1 MKLPQLVIFDLDGTL
16 AVSKS
21 PLTHDMWGLL
31 ARLLEKTKVAI
42 ITGGRY
48 AQFIEQV
55 FSMLPAEADK
65 NNLFIFPTSGA
76 SYYRFLQ
83 NEWQEI
89 YANRLSSADVSSI
102 KKALL
107 IAQEKAGVITEWP
120 FWWEQ
125 AEDRETQ
132 VSWSALGQKCPP
144 DVKATWDPEKKKR
157 LAMLPFLEEMLPDF
171 EIHIGGMTTIDI
183 TQKGIDKKY
192 GIHKMHEYLGI
203 AYEDMFFIGDAIFPG
218 GNDYAPVEM
227 GIAYQKT
234 EWPEMTMDIITQFLV

>member
-1 MKLPQLVIFDLDGTL
+1 MNLPKLIIFDLDGTL

-21 PLTHDMWGLL
+21 PLTREMWELL
-31 ARLLEKTKVAI
+31 ACLLEKTKVAI

-48 AQFIEQV
+48 TQFLQQV
-55 FSMLPAEADK
+55 FSMLPPETNKD
-65 NNLFIFPTSGA
+65 NLFIFPTSGA
-76 SYYRFLQ
+76 SYYRFSD
-83 NEWQEI
+83 NEWQEV
-89 YANRLSSADVSSI
+89 YANRLSSEEVSSI

-107 IAQEKAGVITEWP
+107 VAQEKSGVVTEWP

-144 DVKATWDPEKKKR
+144 DVKATWDPDKKKR

-183 TQKGIDKKY
+183 TQKGIDKKF
-192 GIHKMHEYLGI
+192 GIKKMHEYLDI
-203 AYEDMFFIGDAIFPG
+203 AYDDMFFVGDAIFPG

-227 GIAYQKT
+227 WIAHQKT
-234 EWPEMTMDIITQFLV
+234 EWPEMTIGIITQFLV